1 MKFTTRLTNRLVIAA
16 VVILLGILFY
26 TAYRRQMIRERD
38 YVFIKAA
45 PIHTAIGWG
54 YEILADGKP
63 YIHQEFI
70 PGIKGRKG
78 FDTKEDALLVAN
90 KVIDKIKMKQIPP
103 AISVEDLKSLGILKA
118 SDSLLIQH

>member
-1 MKFTTRLTNRLVIAA
+1 MKFSTRLTNRLIIAG
-16 VVILLGILFY
+16 VVIVLGFLLVR
-26 TAYRRQMIRERD
+26 AYYAQMKRERD

-45 PIHTAIGWG
+45 AIQTSLGWG

-70 PGIKGRKG
+70 PGLKGRKG

-90 KVIDKIKMKQIPP
+90 KVIAKIKMKQVPP
-103 AISVEDLKSLGILKA
+103 AINVDDLKELGILKA
-118 SDSLLIQH
+118 SDSLLIPH